1 MQFLS
6 RYWHFFLFPC
16 FLLFTFL
23 LYFQSIS
30 FGITYSDDNVIF
42 LNHGAFLS
50 DIDNIPKTFLDDDF
64 QTPGP
69 GTYYRPL
76 VMSSLILDTQWKSPN
91 SYAAYHLTSIVL
103 FAITTW
109 LCFLF
114 FRALGFPTLLCFF
127 AALLF
132 LVHPGNNQSVAWM
145 TGRVDILLTIFVLS
159 TLLFF
164 LHFFRTQK
172 AIWGILS
179 FLFFVLALF
188 TKETA
193 IVLPIVFV
201 GMGMLLNT
209 ETPSQ
214 KGIFSWFRKE
224 KKRDVLPVL
233 FFGVMVAV
241 GTVAWFFLRKYALA
255 SDIPG
260 AEENGIFTRE
270 NVLFI
275 LHNLPFVLPHL
286 GKIMLP
292 VVLSPYHIAQDMR
305 FSPGIFSL
313 LFLGIGAWF
322 LRKRIRYSMVL
333 FGLSWFLIF
342 LLPTFLNPDP
352 EQEKAFFENRLTLP
366 IIGILLILLEYS
378 RAFWNQRKQFLIILW
393 SIVLFVF
400 AFLSFR
406 NIGYYQDGATYW
418 KRAVETSPHSSFAW
432 NNLGAMEYLRGE
444 KEIAKSHWK
453 RSLHENE
460 NEKLAN
466 ANLGLLA
473 MESEEYETAEQYFLR
488 ELEVDPFSEKGVLN
502 LAILYANTGR
512 LSEAKALLNSFLK
525 VFSHHTKAQEMLF
538 QIETFEAQQKKE

>member
-1 MQFLS
+1 MQFFS
-6 RYWHFFLFPC
+6 RYWHFFSFPF
-16 FLLFTFL
+16 FLLFAFL

-114 FRALGFPTLLCFF
+114 FCALDFPKLLCFF
-127 AALLF
+127 AAMFF

-193 IVLPIVFV
+193 IVLPVVFV

-209 ETPSQ
+209 ETPSR
-214 KGIFSWFRKE
+214 KGIFSWLAKE

-233 FFGVMVAV
+233 FFGVMVTV

-260 AEENGIFTRE
+260 VEENGIFTRE
-270 NVLFI
+270 NVFFI

-286 GKIMLP
+286 GKIILP
-292 VVLSPYHIAQDMR
+292 VVLSPYHIAQDMS
-305 FSPGIFSL
+305 FSPGILSL

-366 IIGILLILLEYS
+366 MIGILLILLEYS

-406 NIGYYQDGATYW
+406 NIGYYQDGASYW

-525 VFSHHTKAQEMLF
+525 VFSHHTEAQEMLF